1 MAIGPV
7 ELNGTL
13 QRIQDI
19 ATIKQNQ
26 DNKAIIN
33 QSNFKETFNKEV
45 EEDFSK
51 VPDTEE
57 MRNNNKKF
65 DARDKGDNE
74 YTGDGGTKRKNKKE
88 EVRERVVVKGSKG
101 SFDIKI

>member
-19 ATIKQNQ
+19 ASIKQNQ

-51 VPDTEE
+51 VRDTEE
-57 MRNNNKKF
+57 MRNKNKKF

-88 EVRERVVVKGSKG
+88 EVRERVVVKGSRG